1 MLPTATTMSLSYI
14 AGTALHAPPVVSV
27 GFERRA
33 AAHPVLA
40 VGSWYDAGERLA
52 AGTVVDAG
60 DSCPIVEET
69 YYCNEQGCWIGAP
82 PPVEPVVLPDGRTFC
97 PDLGVQ
103 SHSKFD
109 QGDGKVVPTKTRK
122 PAPTGVFA
130 PLVVGTKRVM
140 GEKEL
145 NKLRA
150 QVIAEHTKVISG
162 FVDTSESKFGQIVL
176 KQMFEAA
183 DKDGNGTLDREEVK
197 AALKALGF
205 TFVKDKQ
212 IEQIFSRGDVND
224 DEVIDF
230 EEFVAEAPKTLRT
243 SLVKL
248 AKQNGHDLGFLA

>member
-1 MLPTATTMSLSYI
+1 MLPTAATMSLSYI
-14 AGTALHAPPVVSV
+14 GTALHAPPVASTA
-27 GFERRA
+27 RRA
-33 AAHPVLA
+33 AVHPMA
-40 VGSWYDAGERLA
+40 VASWYDAGKRLE
-52 AGTVVDAG
+52 GTVVDAG
-60 DSCPIVEET
+60 DSCPVVEET
-69 YYCNEQGCWIGAP
+69 YYCNENGCWIGAP

-109 QGDGKVVPTKTRK
+109 QGAVVPTKARK
-122 PAPTGVFA
+122 PAATGLFA

-150 QVIAEHTKVISG
+150 QVIAEHTKVISA

-176 KQMFEAA
+176 RQMFEAA
-183 DKDGNGTLDREEVK
+183 DKDGNGTLDREEIK
-197 AALKALGF
+197 DALHALGF

-230 EEFVAEAPKTLRT
+230 EEFVVEAPKTLRT